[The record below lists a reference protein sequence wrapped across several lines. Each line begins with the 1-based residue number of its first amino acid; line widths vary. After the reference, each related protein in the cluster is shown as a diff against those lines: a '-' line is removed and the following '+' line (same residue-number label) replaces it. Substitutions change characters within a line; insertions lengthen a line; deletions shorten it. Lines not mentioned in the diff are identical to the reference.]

1 MPGSLGCSRVA
12 GALCPP
18 GLPSS
23 LHAREPQLPP
33 GGGVSVPPL
42 DSPPRSMPGSLTC
55 TGWKHGCVFI
65 NGRNLGRYWNIGPQE
80 ALYLPGSWLQPG
92 TNEVGGPSPPLGLR
106 PALTPGLLILQG
118 SPFLPPPCLSF
129 QIVLF
134 EKEKSSS
141 DIYSTDIRRS
151 LASNLVSRGKKE
163 PSCLAGGESETA
175 FYSTVGNGWLD

>member
-1 MPGSLGCSRVA
+1 MGGRGSVPCPGSPCHSIPGSPGLPPVA
-12 GALCPP
+12 GALCPLWIPLRAPCP
-18 GLPSS
+18 GASPVPCSDCSRVSS
-23 LHAREPQLPP
+23 LLP
-33 GGGVSVPPL
+33 L
-42 DSPPRSMPGSLTC
+42 Q
-55 TGWKHGCVFI
+55 GWKHGCVFI

-92 TNEVGGPSPPLGLR
+92 TNEVGGPSSPLGLR

-141 DIYSTDIRRS
+141 DIYSTDTRRWVVPGPDS
-151 LASNLVSRGKKE
+151 LLH
-163 PSCLAGGESETA
+163 
-175 FYSTVGNGWLD
+175 